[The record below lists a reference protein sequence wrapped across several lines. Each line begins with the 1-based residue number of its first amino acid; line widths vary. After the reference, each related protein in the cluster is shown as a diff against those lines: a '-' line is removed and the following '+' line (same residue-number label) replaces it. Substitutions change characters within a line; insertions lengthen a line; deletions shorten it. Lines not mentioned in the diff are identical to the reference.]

1 MLALHSWYIN
11 YYYFFQCTTRILV
24 KNLLCVFFTFYISIF
39 CFYFICVILIVLYSK
54 QILIVSIAQD
64 LQIEAE

>member
-24 KNLLCVFFTFYISIF
+24 KNLLCVFFNYYNI
-39 CFYFICVILIVLYSK
+39 ILIVLYSK

-64 LQIEAE
+64 PQIEAE